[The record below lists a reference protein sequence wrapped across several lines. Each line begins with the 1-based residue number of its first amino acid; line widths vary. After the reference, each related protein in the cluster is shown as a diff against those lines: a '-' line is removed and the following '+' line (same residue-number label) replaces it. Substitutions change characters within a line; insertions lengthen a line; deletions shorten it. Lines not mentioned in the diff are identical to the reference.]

1 MTLQDVIDFLLDL
14 IRNEEAQAEFER
26 DPQGV
31 LEDRGLE
38 GVTAQDVRDARL
50 VLGDQGG
57 ARSVG
62 DDPPPGGDDPI
73 REIRFTEDNFEAEP
87 QAPPPPPP
95 PDIIEQTTTNIL
107 AIDDRDTLVVQNTTT
122 SDDDITVIQDSFND
136 QSVNEVV
143 AIQDNSTTVGAIE
156 SGPVE
161 ADAGPGV
168 NPPPAAVVTEPGV
181 EIPAP
186 EGNEPVPIETGPIDT
201 APIETEPAEDA
212 PADLDDGDD
221 AAEDSAEPEP
231 AEEGDPDPTLDAAV
245 I

>member
-1 MTLQDVIDFLLDL
+1 MTMQDVIDFLLDL
-14 IRNEEAQAEFER
+14 LRNEETQAEFER
-26 DPQGV
+26 NPEGV
-31 LEDRGLE
+31 LADRGLE

-73 REIRFTEDNFEAEP
+73 REIRFTEDNFEAAPEP
-87 QAPPPPPP
+87 PT

-143 AIQDNSTTVGAIE
+143 AIQDNSTTVGVVE

-161 ADAGPGV
+161 AEAEPAV

-181 EIPAP
+181 GIPASG
-186 EGNEPVPIETGPIDT
+186 EDEPDQAA
-201 APIETEPAEDA
+201 APVDIEPADDVPADVEDA
-212 PADLDDGDD
+212 DD
-221 AAEDSAEPEP
+221 AAEPEP
-231 AEEGDPDPTLDAAV
+231 VEEADPDPTLDAAV